1 MEAVTIPLQGA
12 KPRDGRRATGLYT
25 VIAIKLGKGLL
36 LLALA
41 LGIYSLLGDNLAR
54 EYDEL
59 LHWLRQNPEH
69 DFWAAVGAKI
79 ETLSPG
85 VITSVASGTLLY
97 AVLLF
102 VESFGLFLRA
112 AWAAWLA
119 ISETA
124 FFIPIEVFELVRDF
138 RFGIALLM
146 AVNALMVWYLVRNR
160 KRLFQ
165 PHS

>member
-1 MEAVTIPLQGA
+1 MITSGAVETA
-12 KPRDGRRATGLYT
+12 RKARRANGLYA

-41 LGIYSLLGDNLAR
+41 LGIYSLLGDNLAL
-54 EYDEL
+54 EL
-59 LHWLRQNPEH
+59 EEMLRWLRQNPEH
-69 DFWAAVGAKI
+69 DFWTAVGAKLGAL
-79 ETLSPG
+79 TPG
-85 VITSVASGTLLY
+85 VITSLASGTLLY

-124 FFIPIEVFELVRDF
+124 FFIPIEVFELLRDF
-138 RFGIALLM
+138 RFGIAVLL
-146 AVNALMVWYLVRNR
+146 AVNALVVWYLVRNR
-160 KRLFQ
+160 QRLFHHA
-165 PHS
+165 P